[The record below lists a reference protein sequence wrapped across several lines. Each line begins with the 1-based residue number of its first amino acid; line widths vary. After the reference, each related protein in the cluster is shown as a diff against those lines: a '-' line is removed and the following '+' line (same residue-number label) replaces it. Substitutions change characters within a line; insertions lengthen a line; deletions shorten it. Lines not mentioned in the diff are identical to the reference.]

1 MITGRKKTPMV
12 ASAKNA
18 AWLYRQ
24 ADFNAMFE
32 VIRRQDSNLHRYL
45 STVDI
50 KMWTC
55 SHFPG
60 DRYDIMTS
68 NFAECINGVLKEE
81 RAFPIAYFVDSI
93 RKLLSRWFAERREK
107 AVSLKTNFTDA
118 VELALHMRHAN
129 MGTLAVQHIDANRS
143 YVTDGVL
150 NCMVDLEKRSC
161 TCRQYDLDK
170 IPCEHAI
177 KVAQSRKI
185 AEANL
190 VDPVY
195 TKGYLV
201 AAYAEPIN
209 PTDEDLI
216 PPPDV
221 LSQVCLPPE
230 IGKQRGRPKMKRYL
244 STIEKAKKFKR
255 QLLKKRN
262 QPLSTSNPPP
272 ARKEGNQTSRK
283 TTTKKRCRSPAP
295 STPLKEKQ
303 TNPPRRTPS
312 TNPSS
317 RKKPKH
323 SGKMT
328 SPTTPSTTVRKGLFQ
343 SSPGPK
349 KPTQGGKK
357 TKGSNTKP
365 NGVRIFQRKTDIIGM
380 KDKRGYVCSKCNKDG
395 HNRSTCKVATL
406 LFG

>member
-1 MITGRKKTPMV
+1 MV
-12 ASAKNA
+12 ALAKNA
-18 AWLYRQ
+18 AWVCQQ

-32 VIRRQDSNLHRYL
+32 VIRRQNSNLHRYL
-45 STVDI
+45 TTADI
-50 KMWTC
+50 KMWTH

-60 DRYDIMTS
+60 DRYDIMIS

-143 YVTDGVL
+143 YDTGGDL

-170 IPCEHAI
+170 ISCEHAI

-209 PTDEDLI
+209 PTHEDLI
-216 PPPDV
+216 PPADV

-230 IGKQRGRPKMKRYL
+230 ICKQRGRSKMKRYL
-244 STIEKAKKFKR
+244 SAIEKAKRFKR

-272 ARKEGNQTSRK
+272 ARKEGNQTSQK
-283 TTTKKRCRSPAP
+283 TSTKKHCRSPAP
-295 STPLKEKQ
+295 KYAIKREANQSTAEDAI
-303 TNPPRRTPS
+303 N
-312 TNPSS
+312 
-317 RKKPKH
+317 
-323 SGKMT
+323 
-328 SPTTPSTTVRKGLFQ
+328 
-343 SSPGPK
+343 
-349 KPTQGGKK
+349 
-357 TKGSNTKP
+357 
-365 NGVRIFQRKTDIIGM
+365 
-380 KDKRGYVCSKCNKDG
+380 
-395 HNRSTCKVATL
+395 
-406 LFG
+406 